1 MDLLFS
7 DQAQPI
13 LIIALVAGLVIGI
26 AVFALAGRR
35 RAPHA
40 AGHPRTEKGF
50 QTPRPPARAAPAARR
65 TLPTDTRQR
74 ATNLIEDIARFYQNR
89 HTG

>member
-26 AVFALAGRR
+26 A
-35 RAPHA
+35 
-40 AGHPRTEKGF
+40 
-50 QTPRPPARAAPAARR
+50 
-65 TLPTDTRQR
+65 